1 MANGLRM
8 MLKSMAE
15 ILLDRRPGNE
25 KLVFA
30 AENGEPSLAG
40 WLARGGGASR
50 EDEAAMMRL
59 SVPGPRVGGDEEE
72 GGDEA
77 EAAG

>member
-1 MANGLRM
+1 

-15 ILLDRRPGNE
+15 ILLDRRPGKE

-40 WLARGGGASR
+40 
-50 EDEAAMMRL
+50 
-59 SVPGPRVGGDEEE
+59 
-72 GGDEA
+72 
-77 EAAG
+77 